1 VAKSKTRSFSD
12 PIDEIR
18 NIYEYLN
25 LQEGQEEIF
34 TILDLIKNV
43 DFRPHPKQE
52 ELRVMHCA

>member
-1 VAKSKTRSFSD
+1 MAKSKTRSFSD

>member
-43 DFRPHPKQE
+43 DFRPYPKQE